1 MAVCGRSGPS
11 LPIMPGDCRVSV
23 PVRDASLLPPWLAA
37 NMACCCCNERLVA
50 VFIPVAML
58 PARMRGIS
66 VDE

>member
-1 MAVCGRSGPS
+1 MAVCGRSGP
-11 LPIMPGDCRVSV
+11 LPLIMPGDCRVSV
-23 PVRDASLLPPWLAA
+23 PVRDPSLVLLAT
-37 NMACCCCNERLVA
+37 NMACCCCSERLAA